1 MIFRNWRRKL
11 NRYKDKLK
19 LNFNLKEKLMSR
31 KFWLN
36 FFRIS
41 LILMAIGVLAVVG
54 LFVWYSRDLPSP
66 EKVVRRDGYSSKL
79 YDRNGNIL
87 YDIYDQGKRDPVSFD
102 KIPDYLKQATIAVE
116 DKDFYKH
123 KGFDPLTPF
132 RIIKNFFYFGKV
144 TGGSTLTQQ
153 LARTVLLT
161 TDRTVNR
168 KIKELILSIQIDAK
182 YSKDEILRMYLN
194 EVPYGGASWGVGPAT
209 EQYFN
214 KPLNELNLAEC
225 VILAGLPQLR
235 KQYGAD
241 LNQLKT
247 EIQKKLDSKQIQ
259 KSEKPT
265 PAYSSGGSKKPTS
278 PIFGLPKI
286 GHLHP
291 ITQTERQLN
300 DVFLKLGFSLYC
312 GPEIVT
318 DEFNFKRLNVP
329 PNHPA
334 RDMQDSIYIKEP
346 EYLLRTQTS
355 TIESYLLA
363 QKNKDLPIRAA
374 FAGSTFRNEKV
385 NRSNHFVFHQYQAVV
400 VDKEVTIKDLIGTMD
415 LMFKTLYGPDVVV
428 RYRCK
433 YYPEVEPGVGP
444 DMQCF
449 SCHGSGC
456 PLCKYA
462 GWIEMGGAGMI
473 HPKVLQM
480 AQINPKIWSGFAFG
494 MGLDRWTMAQK
505 NIKDIRTLM
514 GGNLAYKPNQP

>member
-1 MIFRNWRRKL
+1 M
-11 NRYKDKLK
+11 DD
-19 LNFNLKEKLMSR
+19 NLEKIKSEYLS
-31 KFWLN
+31 
-36 FFRIS
+36 
-41 LILMAIGVLAVVG
+41 
-54 LFVWYSRDLPSP
+54 
-66 EKVVRRDGYSSKL
+66 
-79 YDRNGNIL
+79 NI
-87 YDIYDQGKRDPVSFD
+87 DS
-102 KIPDYLKQATIAVE
+102 
-116 DKDFYKH
+116 
-123 KGFDPLTPF
+123 
-132 RIIKNFFYFGKV
+132 
-144 TGGSTLTQQ
+144 
-153 LARTVLLT
+153 LT
-161 TDRTVNR
+161 TDEQYEQIRIEIFGRNGKINDLFS
-168 KIKELILSIQIDAK
+168 KIKD
-182 YSKDEILRMYLN
+182 
-194 EVPYGGASWGVGPAT
+194 VPP
-209 EQYFN
+209 E
-214 KPLNELNLAEC
+214 
-225 VILAGLPQLR
+225 LR

-247 EIQKKLDSKQIQ
+247 ELEEKLKSKNIQKADKLTTGKL
-259 KSEKPT
+259 
-265 PAYSSGGSKKPTS
+265 TS

-300 DVFLKLGFSLYC
+300 DVFIKLGFSLYS

-329 PNHPA
+329 QDHPA

-355 TIESYLLA
+355 TIESYLL
-363 QKNKDLPIRAA
+363 KVHSNNLPIRAA
-374 FAGSTFRNEKV
+374 CPGSVYRNEKV

-400 VDKEVTIKDLIGTMD
+400 VDKEISMKDLIGTMD

-473 HPKVLQM
+473 HPKVLEM
-480 AQINPKIWSGFAFG
+480 AGINPQIWSGFAFG

-514 GGNLAYKPNQP
+514 GGNLAYKPNEK